1 MNIEKVAVFC
11 HIASDFPLSDGR
23 KPLIA
28 AMSDSSAEIQRR
40 IELHRRLGERI
51 KDAADRIGGLQKLAP
66 LLSDVSRRTLSDYVS
81 GKSEPKAGT
90 LLEIVEATGV
100 TIQWL
105 VSGIGP
111 VSVAD
116 LIREKRPV
124 IDEALLL
131 EVKNMVAEE
140 NAAAGIHLTADNTM
154 RTAIEN
160 YNAMVLHAENPGDDE
175 EMKSL
180 LPWVR
185 RRIKRGIAAAQAQ
198 PGTGKRLA

>member
-11 HIASDFPLSDGR
+11 HITSGYPLSAGR
-23 KPLIA
+23 FLLITT
-28 AMSDSSAEIQRR
+28 MSDSSAEIQRR

-111 VSVAD
+111 VCVAD

-140 NAAAGIHLTADNTM
+140 HAAAGIHLSADNTM

-160 YNAMVLHAENPGDDE
+160 YNAMVLHAENPADDE

>member
-11 HIASDFPLSDGR
+11 HIASDFQLSDGR

-160 YNAMVLHAENPGDDE
+160 YNAMVLHDENPGDDE